1 MYFLDANVFLEL
13 ALDQQRAD
21 QCDLFLRKIQ
31 RGLIKAVVTDFHVD
45 TIMLIME
52 KYGKSPNDLRLFI
65 SSLMGFEG
73 LRIYFLSLMDRLTA
87 IRRME
92 EFKLDYDDALAYQV
106 MTKLNIKSVVSYDR
120 HFDSMRHITR
130 QEPAQLV

>member
-21 QCDLFLRKIQ
+21 QCSLFLRKIQ
-31 RGLIKAVVTDFHVD
+31 KGLIKAVVTDFHVD
-45 TIMLIME
+45 TIILIME

-73 LRIYFLSLMDRLTA
+73 LRIYFLSLTDRLTA
-87 IRRME
+87 MKHME

-106 MTKLNIKSVVSYDR
+106 MTKLNIKSFVSYDK
-120 HFDSMRHITR
+120 HFDSIRHITR
-130 QEPAQLV
+130 QEPAQLI